1 MEIPTPVMYFIQVK
15 TRKYTALKKLRQ
27 NLGKFV
33 KPELLVY
40 LRLQIGYLHLI
51 ASPTFC
57 LILVMA
63 QKFSKKTTAAAPKGG
78 KKYEIYAVPSGGYVS
93 VTYSEVGF
101 SSRH

>member
-15 TRKYTALKKLRQ
+15 TRKYTALIKLRQ

-51 ASPTFC
+51 ASPNVLSNCSYGT
-57 LILVMA
+57 
-63 QKFSKKTTAAAPKGG
+63 
-78 KKYEIYAVPSGGYVS
+78 EIYRENQQQRIQKGA
-93 VTYSEVGF
+93 
-101 SSRH
+101 

>member
-51 ASPTFC
+51 ASHNVLSNCSYGT
-57 LILVMA
+57 
-63 QKFSKKTTAAAPKGG
+63 
-78 KKYEIYAVPSGGYVS
+78 EIYREYQQQRIQKGA
-93 VTYSEVGF
+93 
-101 SSRH
+101 